1 MRKYYEY
8 KYTTMRNGDANTGQ
22 DGEEE
27 LTSIRVDSSHPS
39 AAEYPAGYYYHF
51 YPQEEPMP
59 GPHQTSG
66 ITLYHSHFNGL
77 WLKAG
82 KASCASMGG
91 NTKIHTT
98 ERFTIERGQNGC

>member
-39 AAEYPAGYYYHF
+39 AAEYPAGYYYYF

-66 ITLYHSHFNGL
+66 MKINTLSQSF
-77 WLKAG
+77 
-82 KASCASMGG
+82 
-91 NTKIHTT
+91 
-98 ERFTIERGQNGC
+98 